1 MYHRLVFAVDYPR
14 AADSC
19 TRASPGVRQAAA
31 RTNSKGAYERFV
43 SSSMTTIR
51 ECTLR
56 GQLETVGSTKPVD
69 ISEVEP
75 ASEIVK
81 RFCTG
86 EMLLWNFGRRG
97 ERGEFRPE

>member
-1 MYHRLVFAVDYPR
+1 MFALGRDCADYLSR
-14 AADSC
+14 
-19 TRASPGVRQAAA
+19 RGHIWQAAA
-31 RTNSKGAYERFV
+31 RTNSQSAYERFV

-56 GQLETVGSTKPVD
+56 GQLQVVESEAPVD

-86 EMLLWNFGRRG
+86 EWM
-97 ERGEFRPE
+97 FRDWQRVR

>member
-1 MYHRLVFAVDYPR
+1 
-14 AADSC
+14 
-19 TRASPGVRQAAA
+19 
-31 RTNSKGAYERFV
+31 
-43 SSSMTTIR
+43 MTTIR

-56 GQLETVGSTKPVD
+56 GQLEVVEAAQPVD

-86 EMLLWNFGRRG
+86 ED
-97 ERGEFRPE
+97 